1 MPNHDRFECQ
11 TAIDSDA
18 ILQYFTQGMNSSTL
32 ISVMIRQQISGDG
45 MQEHIDYQIEK
56 YQFRARNESP
66 RLMRQWEDVMREC
79 HDTGAGA
86 RERLRIALLNVDYV
100 TSFELPFR
108 LLLTRTPQMID
119 SVRREWQLSQ
129 KKVVFNERQRGC
141 VYSLQN
147 DLSGVPDSFSYSLA
161 TRIRRADSYGMTT
174 RCFTDIAGQVKAPTA
189 RLKLALESGLIV
201 TALDGLFWLG
211 IQRIAADVQRLR
223 QSGMTIITRDVE
235 VSDSLT
241 GTTRVVS
248 GYSL

>member
-1 MPNHDRFECQ
+1 
-11 TAIDSDA
+11 
-18 ILQYFTQGMNSSTL
+18 
-32 ISVMIRQQISGDG
+32 

-66 RLMRQWEDVMREC
+66 RLMRQWADVMREC
-79 HDTGAGA
+79 RDTGAGA

-119 SVRREWQLSQ
+119 SVRRE
-129 KKVVFNERQRGC
+129 C

-161 TRIRRADSYGMTT
+161 TRIRRVDSYGMTT

-211 IQRIAADVQRLR
+211 GHRIAADVQWLR
-223 QSGMTIITRDVE
+223 QSGMTIITRMLR
-235 VSDSLT
+235 SQ
-241 GTTRVVS
+241 TR
-248 GYSL
+248 

>member
-1 MPNHDRFECQ
+1 
-11 TAIDSDA
+11 
-18 ILQYFTQGMNSSTL
+18 MNSSTL

-79 HDTGAGA
+79 RDTGAGA

-119 SVRREWQLSQ
+119 SVRRE
-129 KKVVFNERQRGC
+129 C